1 MRIDRHRRGRRRC
14 NPCLATLKNRK
25 TRPYSQ
31 PLTLSL
37 ADHVPDRD
45 PQDVAGTCAPGE
57 PLSGAVLTTWQAGS
71 PHHVAGGSGGTPAC
85 HASVANVSKCR
96 SCAGPGRFRSCH
108 AMPNPRRHTPPAD
121 AHTPPLAPT
130 YPAAPDPYSPS
141 LRSRPQSCR
150 CTGQP
155 PSRGSVPGR
164 RSRLCVGAQSRLRG
178 RRARASAGGGVR
190 TFRTSGIEMA
200 EFNSS
205 PPARSVCICVCVCAC
220 VCVRAFVC
228 TCVCVCVCVC
238 VCMYV
243 CVCVCVC
250 VCMFVCGRWV
260 RRSAHSFSAQLHLN
274 YALVQT
280 HTLCS

>member
-85 HASVANVSKCR
+85 HASVANVSKWR

-108 AMPNPRRHTPPAD
+108 SMPNPRCQTPPAG
-121 AHTPPLAPT
+121 AHTPPLGTHVPCCPRPVLTQFTLAPAKLSM
-130 YPAAPDPYSPS
+130 YWPAA
-141 LRSRPQSCR
+141 QSWQCP
-150 CTGQP
+150 GSSQ
-155 PSRGSVPGR
+155 SVMRGSSKSP
-164 RSRLCVGAQSRLRG
+164 
-178 RRARASAGGGVR
+178 ARAPRACISGRGSANVPNVGYRDG
-190 TFRTSGIEMA
+190 
-200 EFNSS
+200 
-205 PPARSVCICVCVCAC
+205 
-220 VCVRAFVC
+220 
-228 TCVCVCVCVC
+228 
-238 VCMYV
+238 
-243 CVCVCVC
+243 
-250 VCMFVCGRWV
+250 
-260 RRSAHSFSAQLHLN
+260 
-274 YALVQT
+274 
-280 HTLCS
+280 